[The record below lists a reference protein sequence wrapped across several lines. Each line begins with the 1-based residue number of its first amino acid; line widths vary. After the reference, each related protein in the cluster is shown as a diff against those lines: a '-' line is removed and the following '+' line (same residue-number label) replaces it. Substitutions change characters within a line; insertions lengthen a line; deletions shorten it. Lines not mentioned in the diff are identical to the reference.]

1 MKESTNKEANE
12 RKKALLD
19 EASRRD
25 WFGTILEQIDHS
37 GKIYSDPRIKGY
49 VIDTHESLI
58 KSCISLYLKDS
69 ELQKSALDYLAE
81 TKREGE
87 RKKIKI
93 VEKNLKNLESV
104 LRKEIV
110 PLETKEKLIN
120 RAEDE
125 IKSQIPEEIREV
137 YVEMTS
143 WMRERYLKK
152 NE

>member
-1 MKESTNKEANE
+1 MQKSTNKEREE
-12 RKKALLD
+12 RNMALLE
-19 EASRRD
+19 EASRKD

-49 VIDTHESLI
+49 VIDIHESVI
-58 KSCISLYLKDS
+58 KNCISLYLKDS
-69 ELQKSALDYLAE
+69 DLQKSALDYLAE

-87 RKKIKI
+87 RKKIKR

-104 LRKEIV
+104 LGKEIV
-110 PLETKEKLIN
+110 PLGTKEKLIN
-120 RAEDE
+120 CAEEE
-125 IKSQIPEEIREV
+125 INAQVPEEIREI
-137 YVEMTS
+137 YIEMTS